1 MILRLMRK
9 DLLLSR
15 GLLFAVLGGIAANSL
30 IWAIEGGRAGFV
42 LAFGSVIAAFLPVMI
57 SGRDDRYRTN
67 AFACALPVSR
77 RQIVMARYLLCP
89 VLFPAWMLCL
99 VLLLWT
105 FSGFRLPAE
114 LLRPDA
120 YITALGVQALAVALF
135 APLMIRFGYKGFVY
149 GLIGLQV
156 LGLLVL
162 VVGSR
167 IGLAGGI
174 RAFEGA
180 IGSIGPGVRE
190 LRDRMGDTA
199 FFPAAFAAVAAALG
213 FSFLA
218 SCMLYQRRDL

>member
-1 MILRLMRK
+1 VILKLMRK
-9 DLLLSR
+9 DLLLSWS
-15 GLLFAVLGGIAANSL
+15 LLIAIFGSTAANVL

-42 LAFGSVIAAFLPVMI
+42 LAFGSTIAGFLPIMI

-77 RQIVMARYLLCP
+77 RQIVLARYLLCP
-89 VLFPAWMLCL
+89 VLFPVWTLCL
-99 VLLLWT
+99 ILMLWA

-120 YITALGVQALAVALF
+120 YITALAVQALAVAVF
-135 APLMIRFGYKGFVY
+135 APLMLRFGYKGFVY

-167 IGLAGGI
+167 VGLAGGI
-174 RAFEGA
+174 LAFEGA
-180 IGSIGPGVRE
+180 IGRIGPGVRD
-190 LRDRMGDTA
+190 LHARMGDAA
-199 FFPAAFAAVAAALG
+199 FFPAAVAAVAATLG
-213 FSFLA
+213 LSYFV
-218 SCMLYQRRDL
+218 SCVLYQRRDL

>member
-1 MILRLMRK
+1 VILKLMRK
-9 DLLLSR
+9 DLLLSWS
-15 GLLFAVLGGIAANSL
+15 LLIAIFGSTAANVL

-42 LAFGSVIAAFLPVMI
+42 LAFGSTIAGFLPIMI

-77 RQIVMARYLLCP
+77 RQIVLARYLLCP
-89 VLFPAWMLCL
+89 VLFPAWTLCL
-99 VLLLWT
+99 VLMLWT

-120 YITALGVQALAVALF
+120 YVTALAVQALAVAVF
-135 APLMIRFGYKGFVY
+135 VPLMLRFGYKGFIY

-167 IGLAGGI
+167 VGLAGGI
-174 RAFEGA
+174 SAFESS
-180 IGSIGPGVRE
+180 IGRIGPGVRD
-190 LRDRMGDTA
+190 LRARMGDAA
-199 FFPAAFAAVAAALG
+199 FFPAAFVAIAGVLG
-213 FSFLA
+213 FSYLV

>member
-1 MILRLMRK
+1 MIFRLMRK

-15 GLLFAVLGGIAANSL
+15 GLLFAILGSIAANSL

-42 LAFGSVIAAFLPVMI
+42 LSFGSIIAAFLPIMI

-77 RQIVMARYLLCP
+77 RQIVLARYLLCP
-89 VLFPAWMLCL
+89 ILFPAWMLCL

-120 YITALGVQALAVALF
+120 YVTALGVQALAVAVF

-156 LGLLVL
+156 VGLLVL

-167 IGLAGGI
+167 MGLAGGI

-180 IGSIGPGVRE
+180 IGGIGPGI
-190 LRDRMGDTA
+190 RDLHARMGDLT
-199 FFPAAFAAVAAALG
+199 FFPAAVAVVAAAMGL
-213 FSFLA
+213 
-218 SCMLYQRRDL
+218 SCLLSCALFRRRDL